1 MDIPSLF
8 MIPSA
13 VSSGKVHSVFP
24 NSTDADF
31 DFNRDSSATRVNS
44 QGLIETVGYFS
55 NEKVT
60 SLENSGFYPFNT
72 FTDNGGGSYTCVST
86 NTSWAG
92 FQQPSSETFAVTSGQ
107 VYRITFDI
115 VKHSGT
121 SFQFFIGNN
130 AVGTAYTPVTAISA
144 SGSYS
149 FDHTVTTTNSA
160 ARLVSQCNQ
169 IINFTI
175 SNISIKEIQ
184 GDRARLNYEIE
195 GGLVN
200 TKPSLLLEPQSTNE
214 VTYSEKFNQW
224 SNVGGVTF
232 TSDIAKSPD
241 GSMSAD
247 GIQDT
252 TGGSFKRLRIV
263 KSSISPNS
271 TFTASVFVKK
281 ETSQINFGGIA
292 LVYQNVSTAT
302 SYGII
307 DAVNG
312 TIVNGSGSITPTFNV
327 VDFGN
332 YWRFEMTST
341 DNGSNTA
348 VEFAIYG
355 TLSNNGT
362 SLGVGAGSV
371 RTIWGAQ
378 LEQQSYATSYI
389 PTNGSTQT
397 RAAETCNGAGTSSI
411 LPSEE
416 GILYTEIAAL
426 STTDPTH
433 QNRDISISDGTIN
446 NTLILYYQ
454 SSLNRISVY
463 INVGNVMVALGS
475 VTSYTVTNFNKIA
488 VRWKQNDFRMYINGT
503 LVFSDT
509 SGASFSSGT
518 LNRINFDNAIGND
531 DFYGKIRDIRVYNTK
546 EMTDSEVDILLTK
559 ITS

>member
-31 DFNRDSSATRVNS
+31 DFNRDSDATRVNS
-44 QGLIETVGYFS
+44 EGLIERVGYYGSELITNGSF
-55 NEKVT
+55 
-60 SLENSGFYPFNT
+60 NSS
-72 FTDNGGGSYTCVST
+72 SYWGST
-86 NTSWAG
+86 NVVVANG
-92 FQQPSSETFAVTSGQ
+92 VATF
-107 VYRITFDI
+107 
-115 VKHSGT
+115 
-121 SFQFFIGNN
+121 N
-130 AVGTAYTPVTAISA
+130 AVGGQESTL
-144 SGSYS
+144 
-149 FDHTVTTTNSA
+149 F
-160 ARLVSQCNQ
+160 QQ
-169 IINFTI
+169 
-175 SNISIKEIQ
+175 NISISTTSGTLHAFTYTVKSNTLQGSAAFYVGFRTNNECIQ
-184 GDRARLNYEIE
+184 KAFIPMTVGTHTVYGNSVGTANGFSLHTSVGFTSGSLVIDNVSVKQVTGDRARLNYEIE

-200 TKPSLLLEPQSTNE
+200 TKPSLLLEPQSTNL
-214 VTYSEKFNQW
+214 VTYSENFNQSVW
-224 SNVGGVTF
+224 NNFASITP
-232 TSDIAKSPD
+232 IANS
-241 GSMSAD
+241 
-247 GIQDT
+247 I
-252 TGGSFKRLRIV
+252 
-263 KSSISPNS
+263 ISPEGLKNAS
-271 TFTASVFVKK
+271 TLACSGNNVFRYAFTASSSTNYVGSVFVKAK
-281 ETSQINFGGIA
+281 ETTNDFGIQTLESGTPYKSVFNIESGVVVTQA
-292 LVYQNVSTAT
+292 SNHTA
-302 SYGII
+302 
-307 DAVNG
+307 
-312 TIVNGSGSITPTFNV
+312 SIE
-327 VDFGN
+327 DFGN
-332 YWRFEMTST
+332 GWFRCSVKFNSGSSTSNIFDFT
-341 DNGSNTA
+341 GSQTIDIK
-348 VEFAIYG
+348 EFYA
-355 TLSNNGT
+355 
-362 SLGVGAGSV
+362 
-371 RTIWGAQ
+371 WGAM
-378 LEQQSYATSYI
+378 LEQQTYATSYI

>member
-200 TKPSLLLEPQSTNE
+200 TKPSLLLEPQSTNL
-214 VTYSEKFNQW
+214 VTYSENFNQSVW
-224 SNVGGVTF
+224 NNFASITPIANSIISPEGLKNASTLACSGSNVF
-232 TSDIAKSPD
+232 RYA
-241 GSMSAD
+241 
-247 GIQDT
+247 
-252 TGGSFKRLRIV
+252 
-263 KSSISPNS
+263 
-271 TFTASVFVKK
+271 FTASSSTNYVGSVFVKAK
-281 ETSQINFGGIA
+281 ETTNDFGIQTLESG
-292 LVYQNVSTAT
+292 TAYK
-302 SYGII
+302 SVFNIE
-307 DAVNG
+307 
-312 TIVNGSGSITPTFNV
+312 SGVVVTQASNHTASIE
-327 VDFGN
+327 DFGN
-332 YWRFEMTST
+332 GWFRCSVKFNSGSSTSNIFDFT
-341 DNGSNTA
+341 GSQTIDIK
-348 VEFAIYG
+348 EFYA
-355 TLSNNGT
+355 
-362 SLGVGAGSV
+362 
-371 RTIWGAQ
+371 WGAM
-378 LEQQSYATSYI
+378 LEQQTYATSYI

-416 GILYTEIAAL
+416 GILYAEIASL
-426 STTDPTH
+426 S
-433 QNRDISISDGTIN
+433 NSGNYRLICLSDGTTSNRVFIGFRLD
-446 NTLILYYQ
+446 TGYIYYFVIVGG
-454 SSLNRISVY
+454 STVASHITSTTSLNFSK
-463 INVGNVMVALGS
+463 VA
-475 VTSYTVTNFNKIA
+475 VK
-488 VRWKQNDFRMYINGT
+488 WKANDFALWINGSEIAT
-503 LVFSDT
+503 DT
-509 SGASFSSGT
+509 SGSSFSANT
-518 LNRINFDNAIGND
+518 LSTINLNEGDGAGF

-546 EMTDSEVDILLTK
+546 EMTDSEIDILLTK

>member
-31 DFNRDSSATRVNS
+31 DFNRDSDATRVNS
-44 QGLIETVGYFS
+44 EGLIERVGYYGSELITNGSF
-55 NEKVT
+55 
-60 SLENSGFYPFNT
+60 NSS
-72 FTDNGGGSYTCVST
+72 SYWGST
-86 NTSWAG
+86 NVVVANG
-92 FQQPSSETFAVTSGQ
+92 VATF
-107 VYRITFDI
+107 
-115 VKHSGT
+115 
-121 SFQFFIGNN
+121 N
-130 AVGTAYTPVTAISA
+130 AVGGQESTL
-144 SGSYS
+144 
-149 FDHTVTTTNSA
+149 F
-160 ARLVSQCNQ
+160 QQ
-169 IINFTI
+169 
-175 SNISIKEIQ
+175 NISISTTSGTLHAFTYTVKSNTLQGSAAFYVGFRTNNECIQ
-184 GDRARLNYEIE
+184 KAFIPMTVGTHTVYGNSVGTANGFSLHTSVGFTSGSLVIDNVSVKQVTGDRARLNYEIE

-200 TKPSLLLEPQSTNE
+200 TKPSLLLEPQSTNLI
-214 VTYSEKFNQW
+214 TYSEDLSQW
-224 SNVGGVTF
+224 TLQNGGTGINPVVTV
-232 TSDIAKSPD
+232 DNAISPD
-241 GSMSAD
+241 GTRNADRIVFNSGSGTTSGDSSQITNIVSISSGTDATASIYLKGENGGEEIVFRGVAD
-247 GIQDT
+247 GTYTKLTLTKEWQRFST
-252 TGGSFKRLRIV
+252 TE
-263 KSSISPNS
+263 NS
-271 TFTASVFVKK
+271 GTNTDAITF
-281 ETSQINFGGIA
+281 GIR
-292 LVYQNVSTAT
+292 QNVS
-302 SYGII
+302 GL
-307 DAVNG
+307 G
-312 TIVNGSGSITPTFNV
+312 TINSSATVYAWGGQI
-327 VDFGN
+327 
-332 YWRFEMTST
+332 E
-341 DNGSNTA
+341 
-348 VEFAIYG
+348 
-355 TLSNNGT
+355 TLTYPT
-362 SLGVGAGSV
+362 SL
-371 RTIWGAQ
+371 
-378 LEQQSYATSYI
+378 I

>member
-31 DFNRDSSATRVNS
+31 DFNRDSDATRVNS
-44 QGLIETVGYFS
+44 EGLIERVGYYGSELITNGSF
-55 NEKVT
+55 
-60 SLENSGFYPFNT
+60 NSS
-72 FTDNGGGSYTCVST
+72 SYWGST
-86 NTSWAG
+86 NVVVANG
-92 FQQPSSETFAVTSGQ
+92 VATF
-107 VYRITFDI
+107 
-115 VKHSGT
+115 
-121 SFQFFIGNN
+121 N
-130 AVGTAYTPVTAISA
+130 AVGGQESTL
-144 SGSYS
+144 
-149 FDHTVTTTNSA
+149 F
-160 ARLVSQCNQ
+160 QQ
-169 IINFTI
+169 
-175 SNISIKEIQ
+175 NISISTTSGTLHAFTYTVKSNTLQGSAAFYVGFRTNNECIQ
-184 GDRARLNYEIE
+184 KAFIPMTVGTHTVYGNSVGTANGFSLHTSVGFTSGSLVIDNVSVKQVTGDRARLNYEIE

-200 TKPSLLLEPQSTNE
+200 TKPSLLLEPQSTNLI
-214 VTYSEKFNQW
+214 TYSEDLSQW
-224 SNVGGVTF
+224 TLQNGGTGINPVVTV
-232 TSDIAKSPD
+232 DNAISPD
-241 GSMSAD
+241 GTRNADRIVFNSGSGTTSGDSSQITNIVSISSGTDATASIYLKGENGGEEIVFRGVAD
-247 GIQDT
+247 GTYTKLTLTKEWQRFST
-252 TGGSFKRLRIV
+252 TE
-263 KSSISPNS
+263 NS
-271 TFTASVFVKK
+271 GTNTDAITF
-281 ETSQINFGGIA
+281 GIR
-292 LVYQNVSTAT
+292 QNVS
-302 SYGII
+302 GL
-307 DAVNG
+307 G
-312 TIVNGSGSITPTFNV
+312 TINSSATVYAWGGQI
-327 VDFGN
+327 
-332 YWRFEMTST
+332 E
-341 DNGSNTA
+341 
-348 VEFAIYG
+348 
-355 TLSNNGT
+355 TLT
-362 SLGVGAGSV
+362 
-371 RTIWGAQ
+371 
-378 LEQQSYATSYI
+378 YATSYI

-397 RAAETCNGAGTSSI
+397 RSGETCNGAGTSSI

-426 STTDPTH
+426 SSTDPTH